1 MANININQSINL
13 DGVLAVAIG
22 KSLKF
27 KNVKFESDEEIQE
40 FLTKLYE
47 DEDFLNAL
55 KNMVKV
61 GE

>member
-1 MANININQSINL
+1 MANININQSIKL
-13 DGVLAVAIG
+13 DGGLAVAIG

>member
-1 MANININQSINL
+1 MANININQSSNL

-22 KSLKF
+22 KALKF

>member
-22 KSLKF
+22 KALKF
-27 KNVKFESDEEIQE
+27 KNVKIESDEEIQE

-47 DEDFLNAL
+47 DEDILNAL